1 MPYAYRK
8 SERIRKNTEFVSTM
22 KGKRLSFDGLS
33 LFYTRN
39 DTGNFRVGISVGKK
53 LANAVKRNRLR
64 RRIRSCIMKALAEHT
79 LGYDLVFVARREILT
94 AGYEKIMKTV
104 EAVLQRTALRS
115 PAQRGEGA
123 KP

>member
-8 SERIRKNTEFVSTM
+8 NERIRKNTEFVSTM

-33 LFYTRN
+33 LFYTGN
-39 DTGNFRVGISVGKK
+39 DTGNFRVGISVSKK

-64 RRIRSCIMKALAEHT
+64 RRIRNCIMKALAGHS
-79 LGYDLVFVARREILT
+79 LGYDLVFVARRDISA

-104 EAVLQRTALRS
+104 ETVLKRTALQG
-115 PAQRGEGA
+115 PATRGEGA

>member
-1 MPYAYRK
+1 
-8 SERIRKNTEFVSTM
+8 M

-33 LFYTRN
+33 LFYTGN
-39 DTGNFRVGISVGKK
+39 DTGNFRVGISVSKK

-64 RRIRSCIMKALAEHT
+64 RRIRNCVMKALAGHS
-79 LGYDLVFVARREILT
+79 LGYDLVFIARREISA

-104 EAVLQRTALRS
+104 ETVLKRTALRGHH
-115 PAQRGEGA
+115 PEGA